1 MGLAERTAG
10 VCSQERLRVQP
21 GLGTAQLLSRQQD
34 CGPALQVFFFG
45 FCFVPWELAPGAQ
58 TLRGFCGQLCVEVAV
73 CPLPWLCVVL
83 GAQLPLGVLFAVPGC
98 RVPPRVG
105 AIKLCVL

>member
-10 VCSQERLRVQP
+10 ACSQERLRVQP
-21 GLGTAQLLSRQQD
+21 GLGTAQLLSRRTAGRL
-34 CGPALQVFFFG
+34 CRVFFG

-58 TLRGFCGQLCVEVAV
+58 TPRGFCGQLCVEVAV